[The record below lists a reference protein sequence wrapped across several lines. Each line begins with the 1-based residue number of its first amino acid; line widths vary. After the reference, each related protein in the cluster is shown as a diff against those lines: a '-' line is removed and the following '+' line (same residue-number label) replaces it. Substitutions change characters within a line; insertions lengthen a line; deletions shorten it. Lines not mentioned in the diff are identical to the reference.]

1 MLGTYQPS
9 SNTVYY
15 DAQKGQYYTLN
26 NGAHAG
32 FNNYFMGN
40 PILSGVAQGQR
51 NYLGK
56 NNQDSQ
62 VNSALAR
69 AQQSYNETLS
79 GLQNNPA
86 FNQQAMF
93 SGLSNPM
100 MGMNQ
105 GSFGQPTQGMY
116 GAGRFMGGL
125 LNSPTLNTTNT

>member
-15 DAQKGQYYTLN
+15 DAQKGQYYTANSPMHNWNLFGIN
-26 NGAHAG
+26 N
-32 FNNYFMGN
+32 MN
-40 PILSGVAQGQR
+40 PNMR
-51 NYLGK
+51 NYLGSSLGN

-125 LNSPTLNTTNT
+125 LNSPTTNTTNT